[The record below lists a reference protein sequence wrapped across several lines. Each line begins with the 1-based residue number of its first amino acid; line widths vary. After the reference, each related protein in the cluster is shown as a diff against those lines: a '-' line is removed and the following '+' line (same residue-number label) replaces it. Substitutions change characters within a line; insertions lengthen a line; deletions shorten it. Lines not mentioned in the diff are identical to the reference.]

1 MRSCLYMP
9 GSNTRALER
18 ARTLAADVVILD
30 LEDAVAPEA
39 KALAREQVCD
49 AVKAGG
55 FGNRLVVVR
64 INALD
69 APWGADDLAAVVAAG
84 PGAVLAPKVS
94 SADEVE
100 AYCTALDAAGA
111 DAALQF
117 WAMIETP
124 RSVLNLA
131 DISAAGRGRLT
142 TLVAGTNDL
151 VKELFTE
158 LAADRSNVMHSL
170 SHLLLCAR
178 ANGLTALDGVC
189 NQIEDTERLRTECE
203 QGRLLGFDGKTLIHP
218 SQIKTANTQ
227 FSPDPEQLEQARAI
241 VDAFA
246 HPENAGAGVIKVN
259 GKMTELLHL
268 EQARRLL
275 AVQASIE
282 RLSQG

>member
-9 GSNTRALER
+9 GSNARALEK
-18 ARTLAADVVILD
+18 ARTLPADVVILD
-30 LEDAVAPEA
+30 LEDAVAPDA
-39 KALAREQVCD
+39 KELARQQVCD
-49 AVKAGG
+49 AVKGGG
-55 FGNRLVVVR
+55 FGSRLVVVR
-64 INALD
+64 INAFD
-69 APWGADDLAAVVAAG
+69 TPWGADDLAAVVAAG
-84 PGAVLAPKVS
+84 PDAILAPKVS

-100 AYCTALDAAGA
+100 AYCAALGAAGA

-124 RSVLNLA
+124 RSVLNLP
-131 DISAAGRGRLT
+131 DISAAGKGRLT

-158 LAADRSNVMHSL
+158 LACDRSNVMHSL
-170 SHLLLCAR
+170 SHLLLCAT

-189 NQIEDTERLRTECE
+189 NQIEDLERLRTECG
-203 QGRLLGFDGKTLIHP
+203 QGRSLGFDGKTLIHP
-218 SQIKTANTQ
+218 AQIETANTA
-227 FSPDPEQLEQARAI
+227 FSPDHEQLDQARAI

-246 HPENAGAGVIKVN
+246 NPENAGAGVIKVN

-275 AVQASIE
+275 AMQASIE
-282 RLSQG
+282 RLS